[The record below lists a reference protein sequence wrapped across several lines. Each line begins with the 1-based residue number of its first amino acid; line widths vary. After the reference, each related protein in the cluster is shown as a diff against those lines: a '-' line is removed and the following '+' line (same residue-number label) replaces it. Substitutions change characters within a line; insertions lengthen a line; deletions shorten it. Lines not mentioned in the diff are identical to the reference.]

1 MRIYE
6 KFPISN
12 FLYYSI
18 EFSIKYYYGIYRNI
32 ARYITE

>member
-18 EFSIKYYYGIYRNI
+18 EFSIKYHYGIYRNI
-32 ARYITE
+32 ARYIKK